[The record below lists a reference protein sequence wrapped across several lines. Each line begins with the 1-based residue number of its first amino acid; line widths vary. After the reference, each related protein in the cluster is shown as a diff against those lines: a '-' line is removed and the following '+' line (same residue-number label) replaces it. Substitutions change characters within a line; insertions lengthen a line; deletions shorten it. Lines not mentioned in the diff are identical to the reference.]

1 MYWQIAI
8 DGPAGAGKSTIA
20 KEVAKALHCEYI
32 DTGAMYRAV
41 TLKALRLDINM
52 ENESEYSF
60 LDNTTIDFQQGKLF
74 LDNQD
79 VSEDIRSL
87 IVSNN
92 VSLVSKFKN
101 VREKMVTLQQK
112 LVQSKN
118 IIMDGRDIGTVV
130 LPNANLKIFL
140 TANVE
145 ERARRRLMERCT
157 AGKECF
163 TLEETI
169 REIQERDYKDSHRE
183 ISPLAKATDAIEI
196 DTSNDSVSEV
206 VEKIISLVME
216 RGYKMEN
223 IKTEK
228 EMNVETSTAE
238 EAKVEETPV
247 VETPAIEEEA
257 APEAVEPAVDAA
269 VEEALVTVEPTVA
282 AVVEDAP
289 EAVEPTVDA
298 VVEEAPTQEVVEEGK
313 ETVPPVK
320 ELQLV
325 EGTIVKIEKAQKEI
339 KRGDKVV
346 RPAKQ
351 ERVLVRLENGQE
363 GYLMRKDMVGVA
375 DDEDLADVFM
385 EEEKLQ
391 VVVKKV
397 FTDGGKVLLSTVLV
411 QKRED
416 IKKYEEVIAN
426 HGVFTA
432 KVVKGIKVGLILEHE
447 GYPCLLPTSQINV
460 KPEEYDTLIGTELLV
475 APIRVDYNRI
485 RLLVS
490 NTVANAIQ
498 YRSEKQGFISTI
510 KVGDT
515 FDGVVKNIESYG
527 AFVEIGKGVEGL
539 LHISE
544 IEHNRIIKVEKVL
557 NVGDAVKVQVIKLDG
572 DHIGLSRKSL
582 LPNYWKEFIDA
593 NQVGATL
600 SATVIEINKA
610 GVVLQLH
617 ENVQGFLPRSE
628 FSWERD
634 VFIEDVTK
642 VGDTLDAKIIELDL
656 SKKRII
662 LSRKQLGDNPWNTVR
677 LKSGDTVSA
686 TIEKTVAE
694 GVKVKVNGAS
704 GFLPKGNITPGTT
717 FQEGQVVELIVRV
730 YDPERTRLLLTM
742 RDDNY
747 SEHAD
752 KKQIQRYMQSQEK
765 VSNTLGDYID
775 FEQFRTNRKK
785 GK

>member
-41 TLKALRLDINM
+41 TLKALRLNINM

-74 LDNQD
+74 LDGQD

-92 VSLVSKFKN
+92 VSLVSKFKT
-101 VREKMVTLQQK
+101 VRTKMVTLQQK

-145 ERARRRLMERCT
+145 ERARRRLMERCA

-169 REIQERDYKDSHRE
+169 KEIQERDYKDSHRE

-238 EAKVEETPV
+238 ETKVEETPV
-247 VETPAIEEEA
+247 VEAPAIEEEA
-257 APEAVEPAVDAA
+257 APVTTVETVVETVVEP
-269 VEEALVTVEPTVA
+269 
-282 AVVEDAP
+282 
-289 EAVEPTVDA
+289 
-298 VVEEAPTQEVVEEGK
+298 VVEEAPVAVETPVAEAAPVAVETPTQEVVEEGK
-313 ETVPPVK
+313 ETVPSVK

-339 KRGDKVV
+339 KKGDRVV

-363 GYLMRKDMVGVA
+363 GYLMRKDMVGIA

-385 EEEKLQ
+385 EEEKIQ

-498 YRSEKQGFISTI
+498 YRSEKQSFISTI
-510 KVGDT
+510 QVGDT

-544 IEHNRIIKVEKVL
+544 IEHNRIVKVEKVL

-600 SATVIEINKA
+600 SAAVIEINKA

-642 VGDTLDAKIIELDL
+642 VGDTLDVKIIELDL

-662 LSRKQLGDNPWNTVR
+662 LSRKQLGDNPWTTVR

-694 GVKVKVNGAS
+694 GVKVNVNGAS

-742 RDDNY
+742 KEDNY